1 SERHAEQGC
10 GGREGKGRI
19 VYPIAADLFLPF
31 PPLSFSP
38 PHQVGFEV
46 MDATTR
52 AEGGASLLCLPL
64 SLSSSTAYNPSPPGP
79 FLPPIPPGGL
89 RGYRHHSQ
97 AGGPPPSP
105 ACLPSHQVGFEVID
119 AVARAEGISL
129 SAMQSKAVVGKGRIA
144 ACPVLL
150 VKPQTFM
157 NLSGESVGPL
167 ARFYKIPPERVIAIY
182 DDMDLDVAS
191 MKLLAKGGHGGH
203 NG

>member
-97 AGGPPPSP
+97 AGG
-105 ACLPSHQVGFEVID
+105 
-119 AVARAEGISL
+119 
-129 SAMQSKAVVGKGRIA
+129 AVVGKGRIA
-144 ACPVLL
+144 GCPVLL

-157 NLSGESVGPL
+157 NLSGESVS
-167 ARFYKIPPERVIAIY
+167 
-182 DDMDLDVAS
+182 D
-191 MKLLAKGGHGGH
+191 KGGGWEGG
-203 NG
+203 GGFDDT